1 MHLANHYLQLLMMK
15 PILIIIVV
23 LRSISLIGP
32 TENRVDPLETEGEKK
47 YRLDNHHLTKPD
59 SNYVE
64 YWCSLEIL
72 KTTNENIET
81 LNVFDIG
88 NFLATFHYSCKT
100 NFEFSKWS
108 NELLFKVLNRYPNE
122 TLGIL
127 TKNNALDRS
136 KILEEI
142 ESPINDGIAIE
153 ELIETLNSIRDD
165 FTKRTKG
172 IIIKSMQQNE

>member
-1 MHLANHYLQLLMMK
+1 
-15 PILIIIVV
+15 
-23 LRSISLIGP
+23 
-32 TENRVDPLETEGEKK
+32 
-47 YRLDNHHLTKPD
+47 
-59 SNYVE
+59 
-64 YWCSLEIL
+64 
-72 KTTNENIET
+72 
-81 LNVFDIG
+81 
-88 NFLATFHYSCKT
+88 
-100 NFEFSKWS
+100 
-108 NELLFKVLNRYPNE
+108 LFKVLNRYPNE

>member
-1 MHLANHYLQLLMMK
+1 
-15 PILIIIVV
+15 
-23 LRSISLIGP
+23 
-32 TENRVDPLETEGEKK
+32 
-47 YRLDNHHLTKPD
+47 
-59 SNYVE
+59 
-64 YWCSLEIL
+64 
-72 KTTNENIET
+72 
-81 LNVFDIG
+81 
-88 NFLATFHYSCKT
+88 
-100 NFEFSKWS
+100 
-108 NELLFKVLNRYPNE
+108 LFKVLNRYPNE
-122 TLGIL
+122 TPGIL